1 MNLDALTWPAVR
13 ALVDGGETLC
23 LLPVGATEQHGR
35 HLPLS
40 TDSDIATAIC
50 RAAAER
56 TGVPVLPTLTISSSH
71 AHTTKW
77 PGTLSYPPT
86 MLIAM
91 VVELSRWVAA
101 AGLRQLLILNAHGGN
116 VAPLA
121 VAVDEIRRA
130 GELQVGVISWFD
142 LSPEIRELT
151 FADGEDIHANAAE
164 TSLMLHLRPEL
175 VVAEEIRDDPDRT
188 AGLVFSYP
196 VDRTSVDGLT
206 GAPSRASAADGER
219 LFSLIADALAGRVRR
234 AREEQPPL
242 GGQSR

>member
-1 MNLDALTWPAVR
+1 MPAALLDTLTWPAVE
-13 ALVDGGETLC
+13 ALVAGGETLC
-23 LLPVGATEQHGR
+23 LMPVGATEQHGR

-50 RAAAER
+50 RAASER

-77 PGTLSYPPT
+77 PGTLSYPPR

-101 AGLRQLLILNAHGGN
+101 AGFRRLLIVNAHGGN

-130 GELQVGVISWFD
+130 GALQVGCISWFD
-142 LSPEIRELT
+142 LSPAIRERT

-175 VVAEEIRDDPDRT
+175 VDTAEIHDDPDRT
-188 AGLVFSYP
+188 PGLVFSYP
-196 VDRTSVDGLT
+196 VAQTSVDGLT
-206 GAPSRASAADGER
+206 G
-219 LFSLIADALAGRVRR
+219 
-234 AREEQPPL
+234 
-242 GGQSR
+242 